1 MLGSEVAEELRE
13 RGVIIRGSDR
23 EWRLRGEPDRPGF
36 ASATYEIHHPDIPDL
51 YDLQLEVH
59 STTSPWQRP
68 LLIRGA
74 VLVLVSLTLATLV
87 WWLAGMVARRVSRRL
102 ERLAEVIVENPDCAP
117 EDIPADP
124 QGDEIAV
131 LGDAL
136 RRSLIDHRN
145 AKVELA
151 QLAYYDKLTGLM
163 NRARFEERLDDALK
177 RAQRAATEIALLFV
191 DLDRFKAVNDTLG
204 HETGDLLLRQVARR
218 ITDRV
223 RSSDAVSR
231 RSGDEFT
238 LQNS

>member
-1 MLGSEVAEELRE
+1 
-13 RGVIIRGSDR
+13 
-23 EWRLRGEPDRPGF
+23 
-36 ASATYEIHHPDIPDL
+36 
-51 YDLQLEVH
+51 
-59 STTSPWQRP
+59 
-68 LLIRGA
+68 
-74 VLVLVSLTLATLV
+74 
-87 WWLAGMVARRVSRRL
+87 MVARRVSRRL